1 LAIETQELAESAQQG
16 AKPSPSPPHE
26 LSHAPVEVQAAK
38 LSLAES
44 ARALRRLPLLP
55 LLVIAVFVLISLFGQ
70 WLTPVSDNAQNLR
83 LRFLPPAWLD
93 GGNIEF
99 LLGTDNLGR
108 DLLSRII
115 VGARASFIVAISALA
130 FGSALGSLIGLA
142 CGYFGGRLD
151 AFIMR
156 TADGVMA
163 FPLVL
168 AALLLVAVI
177 GPGVHTVV
185 IAVSLILWARFAR
198 LIRSEVLSVRERD
211 FVKLARIAGAS
222 NLRIMFHHILPNVLN
237 SVVVL
242 LTLQLGFVIIVEAT
256 LSFLGA
262 GVPPPTPTWGQMV
275 ASGRTYIETAWWMS
289 LFPGLAI
296 AAVVLSFNLLGDWLR
311 DHLDPKLRQL

>member
-1 LAIETQELAESAQQG
+1 MSG
-16 AKPSPSPPHE
+16 A
-26 LSHAPVEVQAAK
+26 VQAQASAEK
-38 LSLAES
+38 RPPKGAPPSRDGLLAS
-44 ARALRRLPLLP
+44 LRRLP
-55 LLVIAVFVLISLFGQ
+55 VIPTTIIVLFIVISLFGE
-70 WLTPVSDNAQNLR
+70 WLTPASAYDQNLR
-83 LRFLPPAWLD
+83 LRFLPPAWLE
-93 GGNIEF
+93 GGDARF

-108 DLLSRII
+108 DILSRII
-115 VGARASFIVAISALA
+115 VGARASFIVAISALT
-130 FGSALGSLIGLA
+130 FGSALGSIIGLA
-142 CGYFGGRLD
+142 SGYFGGKLD
-151 AFIMR
+151 TFIMR
-156 TADGVMA
+156 TADGMMA

-185 IAVSLILWARFAR
+185 IATSLVLWARFAR

-222 NLRIMFHHILPNVLN
+222 HMRIMFIHILPNVLN

-275 ASGRTYIETAWWMS
+275 ASGRTYIETAWWIS
-289 LFPGLAI
+289 VFPGLAI
-296 AAVVLSFNLLGDWLR
+296 AAVVLAFNLLGDWLR

>member
-1 LAIETQELAESAQQG
+1 MAIEIRELASVPQG
-16 AKPSPSPPHE
+16 VPRLDLVPPRW
-26 LSHAPVEVQAAK
+26 
-38 LSLAES
+38 
-44 ARALRRLPLLP
+44 RAWQSLRRLPLLP
-55 LLVIAVFVLISLFGQ
+55 LFVIGLFVVVSIFGH
-70 WLTPVSDNAQNLR
+70 WLAPLPYNEQSLR

-93 GGNIEF
+93 GGNIRY

-108 DLLSRII
+108 DVLSRII
-115 VGARASFIVAISALA
+115 VGAQASFIVAMAALA
-130 FGSALGSLIGLA
+130 FGSVLGSLIGLA
-142 CGYFGGRLD
+142 SGYFGGRFD
-151 AFIMR
+151 AIVMR
-156 TADGVMA
+156 TADGMMA

-185 IAVSLILWARFAR
+185 IAASLILWARFAR

-211 FVKLARIAGAS
+211 FIMLARIAGATS
-222 NLRIMFHHILPNVLN
+222 RRIMLVHILPNVLN

-275 ASGRTYIETAWWMS
+275 AGGRTYIETAWWIS

>member
-1 LAIETQELAESAQQG
+1 MTGAAQAEAQTPKSAPAPNGFG
-16 AKPSPSPPHE
+16 AT
-26 LSHAPVEVQAAK
+26 
-38 LSLAES
+38 
-44 ARALRRLPLLP
+44 LRRLP
-55 LLVIAVFVLISLFGQ
+55 VIPTTIILTFIVISIFGE
-70 WLTPVSDNAQNLR
+70 WLTPASAYEQNLR

-93 GGNIEF
+93 GGDPRF
-99 LLGTDNLGR
+99 LFGTDNLGR
-108 DLLSRII
+108 DILSRII
-115 VGARASFIVAISALA
+115 VGARASFIVAISALT
-130 FGSALGSLIGLA
+130 FGSALGSIIGLA
-142 CGYFGGRLD
+142 SGYFGGRLD
-151 AFIMR
+151 TIIMR
-156 TADGVMA
+156 TADGMMA

-185 IAVSLILWARFAR
+185 IATSLVLWARFAR

-211 FVKLARIAGAS
+211 YVKLAKIAGAS
-222 NLRIMFHHILPNVLN
+222 SLRIMFVHILPNVLN

-275 ASGRTYIETAWWMS
+275 SAGRTYIETAWWIS
-289 LFPGLAI
+289 VFPGLAI
-296 AAVVLSFNLLGDWLR
+296 AAVVLAFNLMGDWLR

>member
-1 LAIETQELAESAQQG
+1 MSG
-16 AKPSPSPPHE
+16 A
-26 LSHAPVEVQAAK
+26 VQAQATAEK
-38 LSLAES
+38 RQPKGAPPSRDGLLAS
-44 ARALRRLPLLP
+44 LRRLPVVP
-55 LLVIAVFVLISLFGQ
+55 TTIIVLFIVISLFGE
-70 WLTPVSDNAQNLR
+70 WLTPASAYEQNLR
-83 LRFLPPAWLD
+83 LRFLPPSWLE
-93 GGNIEF
+93 GGDARF

-108 DLLSRII
+108 DILSRII
-115 VGARASFIVAISALA
+115 VGARASFIVAISALT
-130 FGSALGSLIGLA
+130 FGSALGSIIGLA
-142 CGYFGGRLD
+142 SGYFGGRLD
-151 AFIMR
+151 TFIMR
-156 TADGVMA
+156 TADGMMA

-185 IAVSLILWARFAR
+185 IATSLVLWARFAR

-222 NLRIMFHHILPNVLN
+222 SLRIMFVHILPNVLN

-275 ASGRTYIETAWWMS
+275 AGGRTYIETAWWIS
-289 LFPGLAI
+289 VFPGLAI
-296 AAVVLSFNLLGDWLR
+296 AAVVLAFNLLGDWLR

>member
-1 LAIETQELAESAQQG
+1 MTG
-16 AKPSPSPPHE
+16 A
-26 LSHAPVEVQAAK
+26 VQAQAAAEK
-38 LSLAES
+38 LNPKGAPPSRDGLMAS
-44 ARALRRLPLLP
+44 LRRLPVIPTTIILLFI
-55 LLVIAVFVLISLFGQ
+55 VISIFGE
-70 WLTPVSDNAQNLR
+70 WLTPASAYDQNLR
-83 LRFLPPAWLD
+83 LRFLPPAWLE
-93 GGNIEF
+93 GGDIRF

-108 DLLSRII
+108 DILSRII
-115 VGARASFIVAISALA
+115 VGARASFIVAISALT
-130 FGSALGSLIGLA
+130 FGSALGSIIGLA
-142 CGYFGGRLD
+142 SGYFGGKLD
-151 AFIMR
+151 TFIMR
-156 TADGVMA
+156 TADGMMA

-185 IAVSLILWARFAR
+185 IATSLVLWARFAR

-222 NLRIMFHHILPNVLN
+222 SPRIMFVHILPNVLN

-275 ASGRTYIETAWWMS
+275 AGGRTYIETAWWIS
-289 LFPGLAI
+289 VFPGLAI
-296 AAVVLSFNLLGDWLR
+296 AAVVLAFNLLGDWLR

>member
-1 LAIETQELAESAQQG
+1 MTIEMQEPAVVSQHAVQGVSA
-16 AKPSPSPPHE
+16 PRW
-26 LSHAPVEVQAAK
+26 LTWDNV
-38 LSLAES
+38 
-44 ARALRRLPLLP
+44 RRLPLIPLSVIGLFVFISIFGEWLAPLP
-55 LLVIAVFVLISLFGQ
+55 YNEQS
-70 WLTPVSDNAQNLR
+70 LR

-93 GGNIEF
+93 GGNIHY

-108 DLLSRII
+108 DVLSRII
-115 VGARASFIVAISALA
+115 VGAQASFIVALSALA
-130 FGSALGSLIGLA
+130 FGSVMGSLIGLA
-142 CGYFGGRLD
+142 SGYFGGRLD
-151 AFIMR
+151 IVLMR
-156 TADGVMA
+156 TADGMMS

-168 AALLLVAVI
+168 AALLLVAVV
-177 GPGVHTVV
+177 GPGVSTVV
-185 IAVSLILWARFAR
+185 IATSLILWARFAR

-211 FVKLARIAGAS
+211 FIKLSRIAGAS
-222 NLRIMFHHILPNVLN
+222 NIRIMLVHILPNVLN

-275 ASGRTYIETAWWMS
+275 AGGRTYIETAWWIS

-296 AAVVLSFNLLGDWLR
+296 AVVVLSFNLLGDWLR

>member
-1 LAIETQELAESAQQG
+1 MAIDIQ
-16 AKPSPSPPHE
+16 
-26 LSHAPVEVQAAK
+26 QAATVPQSVPRREPV
-38 LSLAES
+38 LPRWIAWQD
-44 ARALRRLPLLP
+44 LRRLPLLP
-55 LLVIAVFVLISLFGQ
+55 ILVIGLFVFVSIFGE
-70 WLTPVSDNAQNLR
+70 WLAPLPYNEQSLR

-93 GGNIEF
+93 GGSIHYI
-99 LLGTDNLGR
+99 LGTDNLGR
-108 DLLSRII
+108 DVLSRII
-115 VGARASFIVAISALA
+115 VGAQASFIVAMAALA
-130 FGSALGSLIGLA
+130 FGSVMGSLIGLA
-142 CGYFGGRLD
+142 SGYFGGRFD
-151 AFIMR
+151 AFVMR
-156 TADGVMA
+156 TADGMMS

-185 IAVSLILWARFAR
+185 IATSLILWARFAR

-222 NLRIMFHHILPNVLN
+222 NVRIMTVHILPNVLN

-275 ASGRTYIETAWWMS
+275 AGGRTYIETAWWIS
-289 LFPGLAI
+289 LFPGFAI
-296 AAVVLSFNLLGDWLR
+296 AAVVLSFNLVGDWLR

>member
-1 LAIETQELAESAQQG
+1 MEKPLA
-16 AKPSPSPPHE
+16 PSPSF
-26 LSHAPVEVQAAK
+26 AIVRRR
-38 LSLAES
+38 SLP
-44 ARALRRLPLLP
+44 RWLTWDNLRRLPVLQLF
-55 LLVIAVFVLISLFGQ
+55 VIGLFIFLSIFGQ
-70 WLTPVSDNAQNLR
+70 WLTPVPFDEQNLR
-83 LRFLPPAWLD
+83 LRFLPPAWLE
-93 GGNIEF
+93 GQ
-99 LLGTDNLGR
+99 
-108 DLLSRII
+108 
-115 VGARASFIVAISALA
+115 ASFIVAIAALA
-130 FGSALGSLIGLA
+130 FGSVMGSLIGLA
-142 CGYFGGRLD
+142 SGYFGGRFD
-151 AFIMR
+151 AFVMR
-156 TADGVMA
+156 TADGMMA
-163 FPLVL
+163 FPLIL

-185 IAVSLILWARFAR
+185 IATSLILWARFAR

-222 NLRIMFHHILPNVLN
+222 NVRIMTVHILPNVLS

-242 LTLQLGFVIIVEAT
+242 LTLQLGFIIIVEAT

-275 ASGRTYIETAWWMS
+275 AGGRTYIETAWWIS

>member
-1 LAIETQELAESAQQG
+1 VTIEMQEPATVPKPAMQTGLAPRLLAWRN
-16 AKPSPSPPHE
+16 
-26 LSHAPVEVQAAK
+26 V
-38 LSLAES
+38 
-44 ARALRRLPLLP
+44 RRLPLLP
-55 LLVIAVFVLISLFGQ
+55 LLVIGLFVFFSVFGE
-70 WLTPVSDNAQNLR
+70 WLAPRPFNEQSLR
-83 LRFLPPAWLD
+83 LRFQPPAWLD
-93 GGNIEF
+93 GGTSQY
-99 LLGTDNLGR
+99 LLGTDDLGR
-108 DLLSRII
+108 DVLSRII
-115 VGARASFIVAISALA
+115 VGARASFVVAIAALA
-130 FGSALGSLIGLA
+130 FGSIMGSLIGLA
-142 CGYFGGRLD
+142 SGYFGGRLD
-151 AFIMR
+151 AVVMR
-156 TADGVMA
+156 TADGMMS

-185 IAVSLILWARFAR
+185 IATSLVLWARFAR

-211 FVKLARIAGAS
+211 FIKLSRIAGAS
-222 NLRIMFHHILPNVLN
+222 NIRIMLVHILPNVLN

-275 ASGRTYIETAWWMS
+275 AGGRTYIETAWWIS

-296 AAVVLSFNLLGDWLR
+296 AAVVLSFNLVGDWLR

>member
-1 LAIETQELAESAQQG
+1 MAISVQEHARPQAG
-16 AKPSPSPPHE
+16 TGGGKPS
-26 LSHAPVEVQAAK
+26 AWREVW
-38 LSLAES
+38 
-44 ARALRRLPLLP
+44 RLPLLP
-55 LLVIAVFVLISLFGQ
+55 IIVIVLFVIVSLFGD
-70 WLTPVSDNAQNLR
+70 WLTPVPPNEQNLR
-83 LRFLPPAWLD
+83 LRFLPPAWLE
-93 GGNIEF
+93 GGNPRF

-108 DLLSRII
+108 DILSRII
-115 VGARASFIVAISALA
+115 IGARASFIVAIAALA
-130 FGSALGSLIGLA
+130 FGSLLGSMIGLA
-142 CGYFGGRLD
+142 SGYYGGRIDTLV
-151 AFIMR
+151 MR
-156 TADGVMA
+156 TADGMMA

-177 GPGVHTVV
+177 GPGIHTVV
-185 IAVSLILWARFAR
+185 IAASLILWARFAR

-222 NLRIMFHHILPNVLN
+222 PIRIMLVHILPNVLN

-275 ASGRTYIETAWWMS
+275 AGGRTYIETAWWIS

-311 DHLDPKLRQL
+311 DYLDPKLRQL

>member
-1 LAIETQELAESAQQG
+1 MSG
-16 AKPSPSPPHE
+16 A
-26 LSHAPVEVQAAK
+26 VQAQATAEK
-38 LSLAES
+38 RQPKGAPPSRDGLLAS
-44 ARALRRLPLLP
+44 LRRLP
-55 LLVIAVFVLISLFGQ
+55 VIPTTIIVLFIVISLFGE
-70 WLTPVSDNAQNLR
+70 WLTPASAYEQNLR
-83 LRFLPPAWLD
+83 LRFLPPSWLD
-93 GGNIEF
+93 GGDPRF

-108 DLLSRII
+108 DILSRII
-115 VGARASFIVAISALA
+115 VGARASFIVAISALT
-130 FGSALGSLIGLA
+130 FGSALGSIIGLA
-142 CGYFGGRLD
+142 SGYFGGRLD
-151 AFIMR
+151 TFVMR
-156 TADGVMA
+156 TADGMMA

-185 IAVSLILWARFAR
+185 IATSLVLWARFAR

-222 NLRIMFHHILPNVLN
+222 SLRIMFVHILPNVLN

-275 ASGRTYIETAWWMS
+275 AGGRTYIETAWWIS
-289 LFPGLAI
+289 VFPGLAI
-296 AAVVLSFNLLGDWLR
+296 AAVVLAFNLLGDWLR

>member
-1 LAIETQELAESAQQG
+1 VAIEIQDTATMPRPVSRRFA
-16 AKPSPSPPHE
+16 PPRW
-26 LSHAPVEVQAAK
+26 ATWQT
-38 LSLAES
+38 
-44 ARALRRLPLLP
+44 LRRLPLIPLFVICLFVIVSIFGEWLAPLP
-55 LLVIAVFVLISLFGQ
+55 YDEQSLR
-70 WLTPVSDNAQNLR
+70 S
-83 LRFLPPAWLD
+83 RFLPPAWLD
-93 GGNIEF
+93 GGNLHY

-108 DLLSRII
+108 DILSRII
-115 VGARASFIVAISALA
+115 VGAQASFIVAIAALA
-130 FGSALGSLIGLA
+130 FGSFVGSLIGLA
-142 CGYFGGRLD
+142 SGYFGGRFD
-151 AFIMR
+151 AFLMR
-156 TADGVMA
+156 TADGMMS

-185 IAVSLILWARFAR
+185 IATSLILWARFAR

-211 FVKLARIAGAS
+211 FVKLARIAGVS
-222 NLRIMFHHILPNVLN
+222 DMRIMIVHILPNVLN
-237 SVVVL
+237 SVAVL

-275 ASGRTYIETAWWMS
+275 AGGRTYIETAWWIS
-289 LFPGLAI
+289 LFPGFAI

>member
-1 LAIETQELAESAQQG
+1 MEKPLA
-16 AKPSPSPPHE
+16 PSPSF
-26 LSHAPVEVQAAK
+26 AIVRRR
-38 LSLAES
+38 SLP
-44 ARALRRLPLLP
+44 RWLTWDNLRRLPTLQLF
-55 LLVIAVFVLISLFGQ
+55 VIGLFIFLSIFGQ
-70 WLTPVSDNAQNLR
+70 WLTPVPFDEQNLR
-83 LRFLPPAWLD
+83 LRFLPPAWLE
-93 GGNIEF
+93 GGDLRY

-108 DLLSRII
+108 DILSRII
-115 VGARASFIVAISALA
+115 VGAQASFIVAIAALA
-130 FGSALGSLIGLA
+130 FGSVMGSLIGLA
-142 CGYFGGRLD
+142 SGYFGGRFD
-151 AFIMR
+151 AFVMR
-156 TADGVMA
+156 TADGMMA
-163 FPLVL
+163 FPLIL

-185 IAVSLILWARFAR
+185 IATSLILWARFAR

-222 NLRIMFHHILPNVLN
+222 NVRIMTVHILPNVLN

-242 LTLQLGFVIIVEAT
+242 LTLQLGFIIIVEAT

-275 ASGRTYIETAWWMS
+275 AGGRTYIETAWWIS

>member
-1 LAIETQELAESAQQG
+1 MAIDME
-16 AKPSPSPPHE
+16 KPLVRSQPF
-26 LSHAPVEVQAAK
+26 AIVRRQ
-38 LSLAES
+38 SLP
-44 ARALRRLPLLP
+44 RWLTWDNLRRLPLLQ
-55 LLVIAVFVLISLFGQ
+55 LFVVGLFVFISIFGQ
-70 WLTPVSDNAQNLR
+70 WLAPVPFDEQNLR
-83 LRFLPPAWLD
+83 LRFLPPAWLE
-93 GGNIEF
+93 GGNLRY

-108 DLLSRII
+108 DILSRII
-115 VGARASFIVAISALA
+115 VGAQASFIVAIAALA
-130 FGSALGSLIGLA
+130 FGSVMGSLIGLTS
-142 CGYFGGRLD
+142 GYFGGRFD
-151 AFIMR
+151 AFVMR
-156 TADGVMA
+156 TADGMMS
-163 FPLVL
+163 FPLIL

-185 IAVSLILWARFAR
+185 IATSLILWARFAR

-222 NLRIMFHHILPNVLN
+222 NFRIMTVHILPNVLN

-242 LTLQLGFVIIVEAT
+242 LTLQLGFIIIVEAT

-275 ASGRTYIETAWWMS
+275 AGGRTYIETAWWIS

>member
-1 LAIETQELAESAQQG
+1 MSG
-16 AKPSPSPPHE
+16 A
-26 LSHAPVEVQAAK
+26 VQAQATAEK
-38 LSLAES
+38 RQPKGAPPSRDGLLAS
-44 ARALRRLPLLP
+44 LRRLP
-55 LLVIAVFVLISLFGQ
+55 VIPTTIIVLFIVISLFGE
-70 WLTPVSDNAQNLR
+70 WLTPASAYEQNLR
-83 LRFLPPAWLD
+83 LRFLPPSWLE
-93 GGNIEF
+93 GGDARF

-108 DLLSRII
+108 DILSRII
-115 VGARASFIVAISALA
+115 VGARASFIVAISALT
-130 FGSALGSLIGLA
+130 FGSALGSIIGLA
-142 CGYFGGRLD
+142 SGYFGGRLD
-151 AFIMR
+151 TFIMR
-156 TADGVMA
+156 TADGMMA

-185 IAVSLILWARFAR
+185 IATSLVLWARFAR

-222 NLRIMFHHILPNVLN
+222 SLRIMFVHILPNVLN

-275 ASGRTYIETAWWMS
+275 AGGRTYIETAWWIS
-289 LFPGLAI
+289 VFPGLAI
-296 AAVVLSFNLLGDWLR
+296 AAVVLAFNLLGDWLR

>member
-1 LAIETQELAESAQQG
+1 VAIDIHESANVPQ
-16 AKPSPSPPHE
+16 PVSRRF
-26 LSHAPVEVQAAK
+26 APGWMAWDN
-38 LSLAES
+38 
-44 ARALRRLPLLP
+44 LRRLPLLP
-55 LLVIAVFVLISLFGQ
+55 LLVIGLFVFVSIFGK
-70 WLTPVSDNAQNLR
+70 WLAPLPFDEQSLR

-93 GGNIEF
+93 GGNIHY

-108 DLLSRII
+108 DVLSRII
-115 VGARASFIVAISALA
+115 VGAQASFIVAIAALT
-130 FGSALGSLIGLA
+130 FGSVMGSLIGLVA
-142 CGYFGGRLD
+142 GYFGGRID
-151 AFIMR
+151 AFVMR
-156 TADGVMA
+156 AADGMMS

-185 IAVSLILWARFAR
+185 IATSLILWARFAR

-211 FVKLARIAGAS
+211 FIKLSRIAGAS
-222 NLRIMFHHILPNVLN
+222 NIRIMLVHILPNVLN

-275 ASGRTYIETAWWMS
+275 AAGRTYIETAWWIS
-289 LFPGLAI
+289 LFPGFAI
-296 AAVVLSFNLLGDWLR
+296 AVVVLSFNLVGDWLS

>member
-1 LAIETQELAESAQQG
+1 MSG
-16 AKPSPSPPHE
+16 A
-26 LSHAPVEVQAAK
+26 VQAQATAEK
-38 LSLAES
+38 RQPKGAPPSRDGLLAS
-44 ARALRRLPLLP
+44 LRRLP
-55 LLVIAVFVLISLFGQ
+55 VIPTTIIVLFIVISLFGE
-70 WLTPVSDNAQNLR
+70 WLTPASAYDQNLR
-83 LRFLPPAWLD
+83 LRFLPPSWLE
-93 GGNIEF
+93 GGDARF

-108 DLLSRII
+108 DILSRII
-115 VGARASFIVAISALA
+115 VGARASFIVAISALT
-130 FGSALGSLIGLA
+130 FGSALGSIIGLES
-142 CGYFGGRLD
+142 GYFGGKLD
-151 AFIMR
+151 TFIMR
-156 TADGVMA
+156 TADGMMA

-185 IAVSLILWARFAR
+185 IATSLVLWARFAR

-222 NLRIMFHHILPNVLN
+222 SFRIMFIHILPNVLN

-275 ASGRTYIETAWWMS
+275 ASGRTYIETAWWIS
-289 LFPGLAI
+289 VFPGLAI
-296 AAVVLSFNLLGDWLR
+296 AAVVLAFNLLGDWLR

>member
-1 LAIETQELAESAQQG
+1 MAIDTQQQPI
-16 AKPSPSPPHE
+16 ATRLPPSRGPSQSPP
-26 LSHAPVEVQAAK
+26 
-38 LSLAES
+38 
-44 ARALRRLPLLP
+44 RAWQNLFRLPLLP
-55 LLVIAVFVLISLFGQ
+55 LFVIGLFVFISIFGQ
-70 WLTPVSDNAQNLR
+70 WLAPLPYDQQSLR

-93 GGNIEF
+93 GGNIHY

-108 DLLSRII
+108 DVLSRII
-115 VGARASFIVAISALA
+115 VGAQASCIVAVAALA
-130 FGSALGSLIGLA
+130 FGSVMGTLIGLA
-142 CGYFGGRLD
+142 SGYFGGRFD
-151 AFIMR
+151 TFVMR
-156 TADGVMA
+156 TVDGMMS

-168 AALLLVAVI
+168 AALLLVAVV
-177 GPGVHTVV
+177 GPGIVTVV
-185 IAVSLILWARFAR
+185 IATSLILWARFAR

-211 FVKLARIAGAS
+211 FVKLSRIAGSS
-222 NLRIMFHHILPNVLN
+222 NMRIMLVHILPNVLN

-275 ASGRTYIETAWWMS
+275 ASGRAYIETAWWIS
-289 LFPGLAI
+289 LFPGMAI

>member
-1 LAIETQELAESAQQG
+1 MAIIE
-16 AKPSPSPPHE
+16 AKTEPDEAARTPTRRRRGLWASIRR
-26 LSHAPVEVQAAK
+26 APVI
-38 LSLAES
+38 
-44 ARALRRLPLLP
+44 PLTIVVL
-55 LLVIAVFVLISLFGQ
+55 FVGVSLFGE
-70 WLTPVSDNAQNLR
+70 WLTFVPANEQNLR

-93 GGNIEF
+93 GGDPRF

-108 DLLSRII
+108 DVLSRII
-115 VGARASFIVAISALA
+115 VGANASFVVTMSALA
-130 FGSALGSLIGLA
+130 FGSALGSVIGLTS
-142 CGYFGGRLD
+142 GYFGGRLD
-151 AFIMR
+151 SFIMR
-156 TADGVMA
+156 MADGMMA

-177 GPGVHTVV
+177 GPGIYTVV
-185 IAVSLILWARFAR
+185 IAASLILWARFAR

-222 NLRIMFHHILPNVLN
+222 DLRIMFIHILPNVLN

-275 ASGRTYIETAWWMS
+275 ASGRTYIHTAWWIS

-296 AAVVLSFNLLGDWLR
+296 AGVVLSFNLLGDRLR
-311 DHLDPKLRQL
+311 DYLDPKLRQL

>member
-1 LAIETQELAESAQQG
+1 MSG
-16 AKPSPSPPHE
+16 A
-26 LSHAPVEVQAAK
+26 VQAQATAEK
-38 LSLAES
+38 RKPKGAPPSRDGLLAS
-44 ARALRRLPLLP
+44 LRRLPVVP
-55 LLVIAVFVLISLFGQ
+55 TTIIVLFIVISLFGE
-70 WLTPVSDNAQNLR
+70 WLTPASAYEQNLR
-83 LRFLPPAWLD
+83 LRFLPPSWLE
-93 GGNIEF
+93 GGDARF

-108 DLLSRII
+108 DILSRII
-115 VGARASFIVAISALA
+115 VGARASFIVAISALT
-130 FGSALGSLIGLA
+130 FGSALGSIIGLA
-142 CGYFGGRLD
+142 SGYFGGRLD
-151 AFIMR
+151 TFVMR
-156 TADGVMA
+156 TADGMMA

-185 IAVSLILWARFAR
+185 IATSLVLWARFAR

-222 NLRIMFHHILPNVLN
+222 SLRIMFVHILPNVLN

-275 ASGRTYIETAWWMS
+275 AGGRTYIETAWWIS
-289 LFPGLAI
+289 VFPGLAI
-296 AAVVLSFNLLGDWLR
+296 AAVVLAFNLLGDWLR

>member
-1 LAIETQELAESAQQG
+1 ML
-16 AKPSPSPPHE
+16 
-26 LSHAPVEVQAAK
+26 
-38 LSLAES
+38 
-44 ARALRRLPLLP
+44 ARADQPTEKDPEVRQPAAARDIAGSVRDVMRLPLLP
-55 LLVIAVFVLISLFGQ
+55 LAVIALFVIVSLFGD
-70 WLTPVSDNAQNLR
+70 WLTPMPPNEQSLR
-83 LRFLPPAWLD
+83 LRFLPPAWLE
-93 GGNIEF
+93 GGNSRF
-99 LLGTDNLGR
+99 FLGTDNLGR
-108 DLLSRII
+108 DVLSRII
-115 VGARASFIVAISALA
+115 VGARASFIVAIAALA
-130 FGSALGSLIGLA
+130 FGSVLGSLIGLA
-142 CGYFGGRLD
+142 SGYFGGRLD
-151 AFIMR
+151 TIVMR
-156 TADGVMA
+156 TADGMMA

-185 IAVSLILWARFAR
+185 IAASLILWARFAR

-222 NLRIMFHHILPNVLN
+222 ASRIMLVHILPNVLN

-275 ASGRTYIETAWWMS
+275 AGGRTYIETAWWIS

-296 AAVVLSFNLLGDWLR
+296 AGVVLSFNLLGDWLR
-311 DHLDPKLRQL
+311 DYLDPKLRQL

>member
-1 LAIETQELAESAQQG
+1 MQMPAVVPQSAP
-16 AKPSPSPPHE
+16 ALE
-26 LSHAPVEVQAAK
+26 HAPPRW
-38 LSLAES
+38 SGW
-44 ARALRRLPLLP
+44 RNLRRLPLMQ
-55 LLVIAVFVLISLFGQ
+55 LLVIGLFVFVAVFGE
-70 WLTPVSDNAQNLR
+70 WLAPVPYDAQNLR

-93 GGNIEF
+93 GGDIRH

-108 DLLSRII
+108 DVLSRII
-115 VGARASFIVAISALA
+115 VGARASFSVAMAALA
-130 FGSALGSLIGLA
+130 FGSVLGSLIGLA
-142 CGYFGGRLD
+142 SGYFGGRFD
-151 AFIMR
+151 AVVMR
-156 TADGVMA
+156 TADGMMS

-185 IAVSLILWARFAR
+185 IAASLILWARFAR

-222 NLRIMFHHILPNVLN
+222 SRRIMLVHILPNVLN

-275 ASGRTYIETAWWMS
+275 AGGRTYIETAWWIS